1 MLLNFGSNKIVI
13 SRKKKTNKIKLKKTT
28 AKTGQTTKKKRLR
41 YTAFQLANTSL
52 HQVYYVKTRIY
63 KRKLHGMTC

>member
-13 SRKKKTNKIKLKKTT
+13 SRKKIQIKLKS
-28 AKTGQTTKKKRLR
+28 KRLLQR
-41 YTAFQLANTSL
+41 LVKQRKNKAKVYSISIGQ
-52 HQVYYVKTRIY
+52 HQSSSGLLGK